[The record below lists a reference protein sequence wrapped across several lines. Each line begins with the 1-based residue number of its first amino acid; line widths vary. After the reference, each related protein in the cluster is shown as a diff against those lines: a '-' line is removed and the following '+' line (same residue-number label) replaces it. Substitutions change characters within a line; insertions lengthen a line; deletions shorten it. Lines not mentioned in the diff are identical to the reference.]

1 MKLPGLLP
9 LLVLAVL
16 APAASAITQIQYVIA
31 ISIDGGRGDY
41 LQNFIDTA
49 PLEFPNFKRLRD
61 MSAYTYNARCD
72 FSHSIT
78 IPDHLCMITGRP
90 VTTAGG
96 VALSATHGVTND
108 APLTTDTVHVYA
120 GASGVNSGPYK
131 AGIYD
136 VVHDRGLST
145 ALYMGKTRLTI
156 CDRSWDATNGAL
168 DTIGIDNG
176 RDKIDVGMIVE
187 ASGNAAA
194 TPGMLAD
201 FVSAIQAGTLKNFT
215 LFQIADTDYAGHS
228 GGWTTAAGTYRN
240 VMKVADGWL
249 GQILDA
255 LQNNTTLA
263 GKVAIMLTADH
274 GGGGTTPN
282 NTHTD
287 ATLQGNYTIPFFL
300 AAPGITGGSSIY
312 GWFENRFDAAATR
325 PLYSDARQ
333 PVRNGDVANL
343 SAALLGL
350 PTVPGSLIMPEL
362 VKPVKVTRSGSDLT
376 VVWPAYLT
384 GWTLEFTDDLP
395 GNVWQTVSTNLNDS
409 NGQHVHTV
417 SVPVPE
423 KRFFRLRRP

>member
-1 MKLPGLLP
+1 MKLSRLFP

-16 APAASAITQIQYVIA
+16 APASRAITEIQYVIA

-41 LQNFIDTA
+41 IQNFIETA
-49 PLEFPNFKRLRD
+49 PAEFPSFKRLRD
-61 MSAYTYNARCD
+61 KSAYTYNARCD
-72 FSHSIT
+72 YTESIT

-90 VTTAGG
+90 VRQPAG
-96 VALSATHGVTND
+96 LPATIPHGVISD
-108 APLTTDTVHVYA
+108 APAAADTVH
-120 GASGVNSGPYK
+120 NSGLNIGVYK
-131 AGIYD
+131 AGIFD
-136 VVHDRGLST
+136 IVHDRGLGT

-168 DTIGIDNG
+168 DTTGADNG
-176 RDKIDVGMIVE
+176 RDKIDIGTIVE
-187 ASGNAAA
+187 AGGNAAA
-194 TPGMLAD
+194 TPGMLAS
-201 FVSAIQAGTLKNFT
+201 FVAAIQAGTLKNFT
-215 LFQIADTDYAGHS
+215 LFQISDTDYAGHS
-228 GGWTTAAGTYRN
+228 AGWTTAAGTYRN

-255 LQNNTTLA
+255 VQNNAALA

-274 GGGGTTPN
+274 GGGGNTPN
-282 NTHTD
+282 NTHLD
-287 ATLQGNYTIPFFL
+287 APLQGNYTIPFFL
-300 AAPGITGGSSIY
+300 SAPGITGGSSLY
-312 GWFENRFDAAATR
+312 GWLENRFDPAAAR
-325 PLYSDARQ
+325 PLYTDARQ

-350 PTVPGSLIMPEL
+350 PSVPGSLMLPEMA
-362 VKPVKVTRSGSDLT
+362 KPVNVTSNGTDVT

-395 GNVWQTVSTNLNDS
+395 SGVWQTVSTGLTDS

-423 KRFFRLRRP
+423 KRFFHLRRP